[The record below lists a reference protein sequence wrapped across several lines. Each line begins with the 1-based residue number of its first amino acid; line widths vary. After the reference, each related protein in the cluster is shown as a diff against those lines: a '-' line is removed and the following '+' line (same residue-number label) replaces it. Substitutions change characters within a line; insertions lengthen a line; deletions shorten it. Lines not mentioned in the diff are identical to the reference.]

1 MTKYETMCETY
12 KHKQVVNQFI
22 GDMIKELIFRGVNHD
37 NSKIGEFEVDIFT
50 EYTPKLANS
59 TFGSDEYKQFLKE
72 MKPALDH
79 HYSENK
85 HHPEHFENGVLGMDL
100 IDLLEMICDW
110 KAATLR
116 HNNGDIMKSVEINQE
131 RFGYSD
137 ELKQIF
143 INTIKNQF

>member
-12 KHKQVVNQFI
+12 KHKQVVNQLI

-50 EYTPKLANS
+50 EYTPKLENS